1 MALKEIIEKIVGN
14 YVEKSGLFLVDIVV
28 SRDNDI
34 EVTIDSLNGVSID
47 NCTDISRLIESSL
60 DRDEEDFSLTVTSA
74 GLDQPLK
81 VAKQYEK
88 FTGKEVEILFKNGVK
103 LIATLIGYKDEKIEL
118 AYSKSEKV
126 EGKKRKV
133 KTEYREWYPLDTI
146 KTTKPFIN
154 FK

>member
-1 MALKEIIEKIVGN
+1 MILKENIEKTI
-14 YVEKSGLFLVDIVV
+14 YSYLEKNNLFLVEIVI
-28 SRDNDI
+28 SGDNDI
-34 EVTIDSLNGVSID
+34 EVTIDSINGITID
-47 NCTDISRLIESSL
+47 NCTDVSRLIEANYN
-60 DRDEEDFSLTVTSA
+60 REEEDFSLTVSSA

-88 FTGKEVEILFKNGVK
+88 FTGKEVEVLFKNGIK
-103 LIATLIGYKDEKIEL
+103 LIATLIEYNEKSIRL
-118 AYSKSEKV
+118 IYSKLEKT

-133 KTEYREWYPLDTI
+133 KTEYNEWYLLETI

>member
-1 MALKEIIEKIVGN
+1 MILKENIEKTICS
-14 YVEKSGLFLVDIVV
+14 YLEKNNLFLVDIVIG
-28 SRDNDI
+28 SDNDI
-34 EVTIDSLNGVSID
+34 EVTIDSINSITID
-47 NCTDISRLIESSL
+47 NCTDVSRLIEANY
-60 DRDEEDFSLTVTSA
+60 DREEEDFSLTVSSA

-88 FTGKEVEILFKNGVK
+88 FTGKEVEVLFKNGIK
-103 LIATLIGYKDEKIEL
+103 LIAMLIEYNEKSIRLIYYKLEKT
-118 AYSKSEKV
+118 

-133 KTEYREWYPLDTI
+133 KTEYHEWYLLETI